1 MRLLAPTGLVY
12 TIGIR
17 RKAFPIYK
25 KYSVVSHVVNEDGG
39 LVLTGADGSVIVIPR
54 ILDREYKLFPDRLEA
69 DRNRKK
75 LKDEQNATDPSRGIL
90 QQQPVRESK

>member
-1 MRLLAPTGLVY
+1 MRLVELAY

-17 RKAFPIYK
+17 RQVLPIYK
-25 KYSVVSHVVNEDGG
+25 KYSVVSHELDNLGR

-54 ILDREYKLFPDRLEA
+54 ATEKQYIVYPDRLEA

-75 LKDEQNATDPSRGIL
+75 LKEEQNADTSRGLL
-90 QQQPVRESK
+90 QS